1 MNKANEIFFWDE
13 TKAKLK
19 LQYPELTTADLSWRH
34 SSQEDLLEMIANK
47 LGKTYKEL
55 QLELETAL

>member
-19 LQYPELTTADLSWRH
+19 LQYPELTSADLSWRH

-55 QLELETAL
+55 QLELETTI